1 FTVNVTSADVH
12 KGPSTVTPI
21 IGHVS
26 RGTVLAISR
35 NLGSWLKVPWPQGQ
49 DGVGYVH
56 VSMGRITAP
65 IAATPSGAAAPRAA
79 SAPGP
84 VTSIPP
90 MTQTSV
96 GERLAPRGLLHVTPA
111 SHVIGVG
118 GLVASTGSF
127 GATARAWHDTH
138 LGAQFGFTR
147 DSMTGDAALG
157 RVTSVQI

>member
-1 FTVNVTSADVH
+1 
-12 KGPSTVTPI
+12 
-21 IGHVS
+21 
-26 RGTVLAISR
+26 
-35 NLGSWLKVPWPQGQ
+35 
-49 DGVGYVH
+49 
-56 VSMGRITAP
+56 
-65 IAATPSGAAAPRAA
+65 SGAAAPRAA

-118 GLVASTGSF
+118 GLVASTSSF

-138 LGAQFGFTR
+138 LGAQFGFTPH
-147 DSMTGDAALG
+147 SMTGDAALG
-157 RVTSVQI
+157 RVTSVQIEPGVVFALFDSVSDYLWIRPYVGSAASFRHQTLNVAAPVALAPQSDTGIGFRVFGGGELTFAGMPRFG